1 MNINFYT
8 KGDKSIK
15 DLIDYIENQIEKHP
29 NCEIYI
35 GTDSQRF
42 GPINK
47 FVTVIA
53 FRYGKR
59 GVHFIY
65 NRKTM
70 PLHPT
75 VKNKLRH
82 EVELTVECYY
92 WLKTKLP
99 NIKICAVEAD
109 INEDKRFKSNEYFSE
124 GRGGLEGLVSGEGV
138 LVLTK
143 PQEQVAVKAAN
154 QLLQ

>member
-1 MNINFYT
+1 
-8 KGDKSIK
+8 
-15 DLIDYIENQIEKHP
+15 
-29 NCEIYI
+29 
-35 GTDSQRF
+35 
-42 GPINK
+42 
-47 FVTVIA
+47 
-53 FRYGKR
+53 
-59 GVHFIY
+59 
-65 NRKTM
+65 M

-124 GRGGLEGLVSGEGV
+124 GRGWLEGLVSGEGV